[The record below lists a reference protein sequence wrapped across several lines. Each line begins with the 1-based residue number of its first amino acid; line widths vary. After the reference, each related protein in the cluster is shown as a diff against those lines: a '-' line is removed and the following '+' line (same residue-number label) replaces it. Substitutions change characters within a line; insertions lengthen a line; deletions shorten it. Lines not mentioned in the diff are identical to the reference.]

1 MTLSLAMVLMVG
13 LSNLQFVKINSVRN
27 QTVFGLSLL
36 VGMMLPR
43 FMQENPGAINTGEQ
57 HAFKTKLSCEILKPL
72 TLVQSDLCKLNHAC
86 SPKIIQSTEVFSLV
100 KLRQESLMRY

>member
-43 FMQENPGAINTGEQ
+43 FMQENPGAINTGEKHVCQ
-57 HAFKTKLSCEILKPL
+57 DKS
-72 TLVQSDLCKLNHAC
+72 TL
-86 SPKIIQSTEVFSLV
+86 
-100 KLRQESLMRY
+100 